1 MISTEPACYTT
12 IQLASDSEPPTE
24 LKLKEDLENGDMKT
38 KIEALKKTI
47 TLILNGEKMPSLLMT
62 IIRFVLP
69 LQVMLKRSRHSACQP
84 PFWLPACPAVC
95 RSLRLSVAPP
105 VPRWPSLCRLPLG

>member
-1 MISTEPACYTT
+1 MLKKIKEKTKRMISSEPACYTT

-69 LQVMLKRSRHSACQP
+69 LQVIIIRIS
-84 PFWLPACPAVC
+84 
-95 RSLRLSVAPP
+95 
-105 VPRWPSLCRLPLG
+105 

>member
-38 KIEALKKTI
+38 KIEALKRTI

-69 LQVMLKRSRHSACQP
+69 LQVINDRNLKCFFLENQSFLVTFLLISSCCVSITRTTR
-84 PFWLPACPAVC
+84 
-95 RSLRLSVAPP
+95 
-105 VPRWPSLCRLPLG
+105 

>member
-24 LKLKEDLENGDMKT
+24 LKLKEDLENGDMKA

-69 LQVMLKRSRHSACQP
+69 LQVNLLCFRSFISSFLHSFLVSFILFLF
-84 PFWLPACPAVC
+84 PFPF
-95 RSLRLSVAPP
+95 
-105 VPRWPSLCRLPLG
+105 

>member
-1 MISTEPACYTT
+1 MVSSEPACYTT

-69 LQVMLKRSRHSACQP
+69 LQVGDCREREETFMHKRCKR
-84 PFWLPACPAVC
+84 
-95 RSLRLSVAPP
+95 
-105 VPRWPSLCRLPLG
+105 